1 MLSIIEQCR
10 ADGVTLTLKENGR
23 IRARGGTDALARWKP
38 QVQAQRDEVVA
49 LLAGETQELL
59 RETDRLLRDGVID
72 AADAAIER
80 ASICVN
86 CRDPVYLA
94 EWRTLLRWCAEAR
107 PGPSG
112 AN

>member
-10 ADGVTLTLKENGR
+10 ADGVELDLKQNGG
-23 IRARGGTDALARWKP
+23 IRARGGTAALARWKP
-38 QVQAQRDEVVA
+38 QVQARRDEVAA
-49 LLAGETQELL
+49 LLAGEAQGLL
-59 RETDRLLRDGVID
+59 RETERLLRDGIID
-72 AADAAIER
+72 AGDAATAR

-94 EWRTLLRWCAEAR
+94 EWARLLRWCAEAR

>member
-10 ADGVTLTLKENGR
+10 ADGVELDLKQNGR

-38 QVQAQRDEVVA
+38 QVQARRDEVAA

-59 RETDRLLRDGVID
+59 RETERLLRDGLID
-72 AADAAIER
+72 RDDAEAAR
-80 ASICVN
+80 ASIVVQ
-86 CRDPVYLA
+86 CRNPGYLT
-94 EWRTLLRWCAEAR
+94 EWARLLRWCAEAR